1 MEGRSTPRMG
11 HAEAEEIE
19 MKPMRQV
26 GPKKGYRVFDGEV
39 FTLGFFRNRGVMKQE
54 FPEAQARL
62 QAEAIRQLGVNARVV
77 KGKGWAAVYVAQ
89 KKRSK
94 KPKTYKPKKS
104 KMKKEWKV
112 NVDGR
117 NLPLTEGKAKVMG
130 SWKFEDLEPVTTE
143 QASLTRKGELMKGM
157 SVRFWEDNDYFEKN
171 GLGRLKAVESS
182 TNIYSGDFKDNSQ
195 ITEIEVINLKSSEA
209 KEFYENFS
217 INGNSVNRQD
227 SFKNWL
233 NNAGRRRE
241 RKWKNNPLLNDYFN
255 FFKQGDPIDLD
266 IFVVSVDNKRAFWS
280 PIQGDF
286 AQRSKKAIEKFKGW
300 ERFTSDGR
308 GKRA

>member
-1 MEGRSTPRMG
+1 
-11 HAEAEEIE
+11 
-19 MKPMRQV
+19 MKPMRPV
-26 GPKKGYRVFDGEV
+26 GPKKGYRVFDGQV
-39 FTLGFFRNRGVMKQE
+39 FTLGFFKNRGVRKQE
-54 FPEAQARL
+54 YPEAQARL
-62 QAEAIRQLGVNARVV
+62 QAKAIRELGVNARVV
-77 KGKGWAAVYVAQ
+77 KGKGWAAVYVAEK

-94 KPKTYKPKKS
+94 VRISEIKSRKSWMGRRPQVKT
-104 KMKKEWKV
+104 EWKV

-117 NLPLTEGKAKVMG
+117 KIPLTKSRTEVLAEWG
-130 SWKFEDLEPVTTE
+130 FDELQPVTKE
-143 QASLTRKGELMKGM
+143 EGMLKRKGELLKGM
-157 SVRFWEDNDYFEKN
+157 SVRFWEDNDYFAKN

-255 FFKQGDPIDLD
+255 FFKQGEPIDLD

-280 PIQGDF
+280 PAQGDF
-286 AQRSKKAIEKFKGW
+286 AKKSMKAIEEFKGW
-300 ERFTSDGR
+300 KRFTSDGR